1 MKEFS
6 LLFLRVVFGGLMLF
20 NHAISK
26 FEKLGSL
33 PIKFP
38 DPLGIGSDI
47 SLYLTLFSEGLCSVL
62 LILGLFTRWVSI
74 PLIFTMGMAAFYIHI
89 SDPINVKEA
98 SLTYLAAY
106 IVLLAYGGGKFSLD
120 KLIRPKA
127 KF

>member
-1 MKEFS
+1 MKDFS
-6 LLFLRVVFGGLMLF
+6 LLFLRLVFGGLMLF

-26 FEKLGSL
+26 FEKLGSS

-38 DPLGIGSDI
+38 DPLGVGSDI

-62 LILGLFTRWVSI
+62 LALGLFTRWASI
-74 PLIFTMGMAAFYIHI
+74 PLIFTMGMAAFYIHL

-98 SLTYLAAY
+98 SLTYLSAY
-106 IVLLAYGGGKFSLD
+106 LVLLAYGGGKFSLD
-120 KLIRPKA
+120 KLIRPKT